1 MATLCPPSKEGL
13 SGTLRSREDFIK
25 VCLLL
30 LVGVPTE
37 PSSPYPT
44 KGKESKKGHAFY
56 FIHTHTYCVSEGE
69 GVFTACGNWFP
80 LSTVWVPG
88 IKLNSS
94 ELGSSYPYQLSHHWP

>member
-13 SGTLRSREDFIK
+13 SGTLRIGEDFIK

-56 FIHTHTYCVSEGE
+56 FLLYCVP
-69 GVFTACGNWFP
+69 NI
-80 LSTVWVPG
+80 L
-88 IKLNSS
+88 IKLQAILFHSA
-94 ELGSSYPYQLSHHWP
+94 LF